1 MNAYASIRIANAIL
15 DRAERYNIE
24 TDVLILLAEHW
35 FDNIRETFEDR
46 PDYVQIM
53 EELDAD
59 FGREDFERAIDLL
72 LSVEH

>member
-1 MNAYASIRIANAIL
+1 MNTYASIRIANAIL

-24 TDVLILLAEHW
+24 IDALIRLAEHW
-35 FDNIRETFEDR
+35 FDDIRETFEDR

-59 FGREDFERAIDLL
+59 FGREDFEQAIDLL
-72 LSVEH
+72 ISVQH